1 MIRSMQAYNKT
12 NKPSVCAQRSPS
24 SIDESLHSTDFID
37 PAMSLDILKPFK
49 EAKFTKAIKAVNSRK
64 PVASSKI
71 IKAKKSFTSL
81 IHLFCYGN
89 PKRRRTQS
97 LARSDSLWRHYHQV
111 RFEYQVGALPCLL
124 PDCKKIIHDSDHFAN
139 HAVTMNTSDLVV
151 QAVITEALEPTAK
164 PGQLALFTLWGCQLY
179 ISFDIILCISCI
191 RVGC

>member
-97 LARSDSLWRHYHQV
+97 LARSDSL
-111 RFEYQVGALPCLL
+111 
-124 PDCKKIIHDSDHFAN
+124 
-139 HAVTMNTSDLVV
+139 
-151 QAVITEALEPTAK
+151 
-164 PGQLALFTLWGCQLY
+164 
-179 ISFDIILCISCI
+179 
-191 RVGC
+191 